1 MFLLKLIM
9 QFHQFSNFWQ
19 LLIYRWFINIYFL
32 LKSDPKVFFF
42 IFHSCLKCS
51 LIIPLVLST
60 VIQQVQH
67 GNSSPNTLYSING
80 TVIVFKT
87 RSLQVTPQA
96 LPLHSHFLTNA
107 ASCVLNNFCLPS
119 PYFNYLLSA
128 PCPDKCRSRFSGFH
142 LSCRFAVV
150 FIC

>member
-1 MFLLKLIM
+1 MFLLRLIM
-9 QFHQFSNFWQ
+9 QFHQYSYFWQ
-19 LLIYRWFINIYFL
+19 LLICWWFINIYFL
-32 LKSDPKVFFF
+32 LKSDPKGFFF
-42 IFHSCLKCS
+42 RSCLKCW
-51 LIIPLVLST
+51 LIIPLVLSI

-67 GNSSPNTLYSING
+67 GNSSPNMLYSING
-80 TVIVFKT
+80 TVIIFKT

-107 ASCVLNNFCLPS
+107 ASCVLNNFFLPS
-119 PYFNYLLSA
+119 PYFNYLVSA

-142 LSCRFAVV
+142 LFCCFAVV